1 MADAPVLQV
10 QLDVIN
16 QEIEY
21 NGTPKTI
28 PETYWKDTLTPMLY
42 PLWDSDKD
50 KLITFQWFTNDSYTA
65 KRRKYVKDFKAG
77 TFKWVDYEMEA
88 VGATEATAFKDKLIE
103 AFYLIDSLENQ
114 EFQDEL
120 ARMYSKQK
128 SVTPMSVRLAR
139 DFLLDETDWTQIADA
154 PIDADLKA
162 QYVLYRQ
169 KLRELTDSD
178 EFVNDTENTKF
189 PISPEFY
196 NKIHK
201 VDFPTEDYLATDSQF
216 IEMGKH
222 RLNKFKDKIA
232 YFLTLKSETDKTYFS
247 DLLIQYDRIKT
258 TKVLASDGLLS
269 DVEDNREFL
278 EKLIQQA
285 NDTLDDL
292 DT

>member
-28 PETYWKDTLTPMLY
+28 PESYWKDTLTPLLY

-50 KLITFQWFTNDSYTA
+50 KLITFQYFTNDSYTA
-65 KRRKYVKDFKAG
+65 KRRKYVKDFKTN

-88 VGATEATAFKDKLIE
+88 VGAAEATAFKDKLIE
-103 AFYLIDSLENQ
+103 GFYLIDSLEND

-128 SVTPMSVRLAR
+128 AVSPFSIRLAR
-139 DFLLDETDWTQIADA
+139 NFLLDETDWTQLADA
-154 PIDADLKA
+154 PIDADTKA
-162 QYVLYRQ
+162 QYTLYRT
-169 KLRELTDSD
+169 KLRELTDST
-178 EFVNDTENTKF
+178 EFTNDTENTKF

-196 NKIHK
+196 NKVYK
-201 VDFPTEDYLATDSQF
+201 VDFPTEDYLATADQF

-222 RLNKFKDKIA
+222 RLKKFRDKIA
-232 YFLTLKSETDKTYFS
+232 YFLTLKSETDKTYFN
-247 DLLIQYDRIKT
+247 DMLVEYDKIKTDRIEAAYEGRDTEK
-258 TKVLASDGLLS
+258 
-269 DVEDNREFL
+269 NRDFL
-278 EKLIQQA
+278 EKLIADA
-285 NDTLDDL
+285 NDELGNMS
-292 DT
+292 

>member
-28 PETYWKDTLTPMLY
+28 PETYWKDTLTPLLY

-50 KLITFQWFTNDSYTA
+50 KLITFQYFTNDSYTA
-65 KRRKYVKDFKAG
+65 KRRKYVKDFKTN

-88 VGATEATAFKDKLIE
+88 VGAAEATAFKDKLIE
-103 AFYLIDSLENQ
+103 GFYLIDSLEND

-128 SVTPMSVRLAR
+128 AVSPFSIRLAR
-139 DFLLDETDWTQIADA
+139 NFLLDETDWTQLADA
-154 PIDADLKA
+154 PIDADTKA
-162 QYVLYRQ
+162 QYTLYRT
-169 KLRELTDSD
+169 KLRELTDST
-178 EFVNDTENTKF
+178 EFTNDTENTKF

-196 NKIHK
+196 NKVYK
-201 VDFPTEDYLATDSQF
+201 VDFPTEDYLATADQF

-222 RLNKFKDKIA
+222 RLKKFRDKIA
-232 YFLTLKSETDKTYFS
+232 YFLTLKSETDKTYFN
-247 DLLIQYDRIKT
+247 DMLVEYDKIKTDRIET
-258 TKVLASDGLLS
+258 P
-269 DVEDNREFL
+269 R
-278 EKLIQQA
+278 
-285 NDTLDDL
+285 DDL
-292 DT
+292 DTEKNRDFLEKIIKDASDELGNMS

>member
-28 PETYWKDTLTPMLY
+28 PESYWKDTLTPLLY

-50 KLITFQWFTNDSYTA
+50 KLITFQWFTNDTYVA
-65 KRRKYVKDFKAG
+65 KRRKYVKDFKNDS
-77 TFKWVDYEMEA
+77 FKWVDYEMEA
-88 VGATEATAFKDKLIE
+88 VGVTEATDFKDKLIE
-103 AFYLIDSLENQ
+103 GFYLIDSLENQ
-114 EFQDEL
+114 AFQDEL

-128 SVTPMSVRLAR
+128 AVSPMSVRLAR
-139 DFLLDETDWTQIADA
+139 NFLLDETDWTQLADA
-154 PIDADLKA
+154 PIDADTKA
-162 QYVLYRQ
+162 QYTLYRT
-169 KLRELTDSD
+169 KLRELTDST
-178 EFVNDTENTKF
+178 EFTNDTENTKF

-201 VDFPTEDYLATDSQF
+201 VDFPTEDYLATASQF

-222 RLNKFKDKIA
+222 RLQKFRDKIA

-247 DLLIQYDRIKT
+247 DMLIQYEKVKT
-258 TKVLASDGLLS
+258 DKVLAAHDL
-269 DVEDNREFL
+269 DDTAANKAFL
-278 EKLIQQA
+278 EKIIKEASDEL
-285 NDTLDDL
+285 NNGNYS
-292 DT
+292 

>member
-28 PETYWKDTLTPMLY
+28 PESYWKDTLTPLLY

-50 KLITFQWFTNDSYTA
+50 KLITFQYFNNDSYTA
-65 KRRKYVKDFKAG
+65 KRRKYVKDFKTN

-103 AFYLIDSLENQ
+103 GFYLIDSLEND

-128 SVTPMSVRLAR
+128 EVTPLSVRLAR
-139 DFLLDETDWTQIADA
+139 NFLLDETDWTQLADA
-154 PIDADLKA
+154 PIDADTKA
-162 QYVLYRQ
+162 QWTLYRT
-169 KLRELTDSD
+169 KLRELTDST
-178 EFVNDTENTKF
+178 EFTNDTANTKF

-196 NKIHK
+196 NKIYK
-201 VDFPTEDYLATDSQF
+201 VDYPTEDYLATSGQF

-222 RLNKFKDKIA
+222 RLKKFRDKIA
-232 YFLTLKSETDKTYFS
+232 YFLTLKSETDKTYFN
-247 DLLIQYDRIKT
+247 DMLVEYDRVKT
-258 TKVLASDGLLS
+258 DRLEIANPEGRNTEKNRDFLERLIADASDELGNL
-269 DVEDNREFL
+269 
-278 EKLIQQA
+278 
-285 NDTLDDL
+285 
-292 DT
+292 

>member
-28 PETYWKDTLTPMLY
+28 PESYWKDTLTPLLY

-50 KLITFQWFTNDSYTA
+50 KLITFQYFSNDSYTA
-65 KRRKYVKDFKAG
+65 KRRKYVKDFKTN

-103 AFYLIDSLENQ
+103 GFYLIDSLEND

-128 SVTPMSVRLAR
+128 EVTPLSIRLAR
-139 DFLLDETDWTQIADA
+139 NFLLDETDWTQLDDA
-154 PIDADLKA
+154 PIDADTKA
-162 QYVLYRQ
+162 QWTLYRT
-169 KLRELTDSD
+169 KLRELTDST
-178 EFVNDTENTKF
+178 EFTNDTANTKF

-196 NKIHK
+196 NKIYK
-201 VDFPTEDYLATDSQF
+201 VDFPTEDYLATSGQF

-222 RLNKFKDKIA
+222 RLKKFRDKIA
-232 YFLTLKSETDKTYFS
+232 YFLTLKSETDKTYFN
-247 DLLIQYDRIKT
+247 DMLIEYDRIKT
-258 TKVLASDGLLS
+258 DRIDIANP
-269 DVEDNREFL
+269 ENRNTEKNRDFL
-278 EKLIQQA
+278 EKLIA
-285 NDTLDDL
+285 DASDELGNL
-292 DT
+292 

>member
-28 PETYWKDTLTPMLY
+28 PESYWKDTLTPLLY

-50 KLITFQWFTNDSYTA
+50 KLITFQYFTNDSYTA
-65 KRRKYVKDFKAG
+65 KRRKYVKDFKTN

-88 VGATEATAFKDKLIE
+88 VGAAEATAFKDKLIE
-103 AFYLIDSLENQ
+103 GFYLIDSLEND

-128 SVTPMSVRLAR
+128 AVSPFSIRLAR
-139 DFLLDETDWTQIADA
+139 NFLLDETDWTQLADA
-154 PIDADLKA
+154 PIDADTKA
-162 QYVLYRQ
+162 QYTLYRT
-169 KLRELTDSD
+169 KLRELTDSA
-178 EFVNDTENTKF
+178 EFTNDTENTKF

-196 NKIHK
+196 NKVYK
-201 VDFPTEDYLATDSQF
+201 VDFPTEDYLATADQF

-222 RLNKFKDKIA
+222 RLKKFRDKIA
-232 YFLTLKSETDKTYFS
+232 YFLTLKSETDKTYFN
-247 DLLIQYDRIKT
+247 DMLVEYDKIKTDRIET
-258 TKVLASDGLLS
+258 P
-269 DVEDNREFL
+269 R
-278 EKLIQQA
+278 
-285 NDTLDDL
+285 DDL
-292 DT
+292 DTEKNRDFLEKIIKDASDELGNMS

>member
-28 PETYWKDTLTPMLY
+28 PESYWKDTLTPLLY

-50 KLITFQWFTNDSYTA
+50 KLITFQYFNNDSYTA
-65 KRRKYVKDFKAG
+65 KRRKYVKDFKTN

-103 AFYLIDSLENQ
+103 GFYLIDSLEND

-128 SVTPMSVRLAR
+128 EVTPLSIRLAR
-139 DFLLDETDWTQIADA
+139 NFLLDETDWTQLADA
-154 PIDADLKA
+154 PIDADTKA
-162 QYVLYRQ
+162 QWTLYRT
-169 KLRELTDSD
+169 KLRELTDST
-178 EFVNDTENTKF
+178 EFTNDTANTKF

-196 NKIHK
+196 NKIYK
-201 VDFPTEDYLATDSQF
+201 VDFPTEDYLATSGQF

-222 RLNKFKDKIA
+222 RLKKFRDKIA
-232 YFLTLKSETDKTYFS
+232 YFLTLKSETDKTYFN
-247 DLLIQYDRIKT
+247 DMLIEYDRIKT
-258 TKVLASDGLLS
+258 DIYL
-269 DVEDNREFL
+269 VEQKYYRNLFEDS
-278 EKLIQQA
+278 ICW
-285 NDTLDDL
+285 
-292 DT
+292 

>member
-28 PETYWKDTLTPMLY
+28 PESYWKDTLTPLLY

-50 KLITFQWFTNDSYTA
+50 KLITFQYFNNDSYTA
-65 KRRKYVKDFKAG
+65 KRRKYVKDFKTN

-103 AFYLIDSLENQ
+103 GFYLIDSLEND

-128 SVTPMSVRLAR
+128 EVTPLSIRLAR
-139 DFLLDETDWTQIADA
+139 NFLLDETDWTQLADA
-154 PIDADLKA
+154 PIDADTKA
-162 QYVLYRQ
+162 QWTLYRT
-169 KLRELTDSD
+169 KLRELTDST
-178 EFVNDTENTKF
+178 EFTNDTANTKF

-196 NKIHK
+196 NKIYK
-201 VDFPTEDYLATDSQF
+201 VDFPTEDYLATAGQF

-222 RLNKFKDKIA
+222 RLKKFRDKIA
-232 YFLTLKSETDKTYFS
+232 YFLTLKSETDKTYFN
-247 DLLIQYDRIKT
+247 DMLLEYDKIKTDRIDI
-258 TKVLASDGLLS
+258 ANPDGR
-269 DVEDNREFL
+269 DTEKNRDFL
-278 EKLIQQA
+278 EKLIA
-285 NDTLDDL
+285 DASDELGNL
-292 DT
+292 

>member
-28 PETYWKDTLTPMLY
+28 PESYWKDTLTPLLY

-50 KLITFQWFTNDSYTA
+50 KLITFQYFNNDSYTA
-65 KRRKYVKDFKAG
+65 KRRKYVKDFKTN

-103 AFYLIDSLENQ
+103 GFYLIDSLEND

-128 SVTPMSVRLAR
+128 EVTPLSVRLAR
-139 DFLLDETDWTQIADA
+139 NFLLDETDWTQLADA
-154 PIDADLKA
+154 PIDADTKA
-162 QYVLYRQ
+162 QWTLYRT
-169 KLRELTDSD
+169 KLRELTDST
-178 EFVNDTENTKF
+178 EFTNDTANTKF

-196 NKIHK
+196 NKIYK
-201 VDFPTEDYLATDSQF
+201 VDFPTEDYLATSGQF

-222 RLNKFKDKIA
+222 RLKKFRDKIA
-232 YFLTLKSETDKTYFS
+232 YFLTLKSETDKTYFN
-247 DLLIQYDRIKT
+247 DMLIEYDKIKTDRIDI
-258 TKVLASDGLLS
+258 ANPDGR
-269 DVEDNREFL
+269 DTEKNRDFL
-278 EKLIQQA
+278 EKLIA
-285 NDTLDDL
+285 DASDELGNL
-292 DT
+292 

>member
-28 PETYWKDTLTPMLY
+28 PESYWKDTLTPLLY

-50 KLITFQWFTNDSYTA
+50 KLITFQYFTNDSYTA
-65 KRRKYVKDFKAG
+65 KRRKYVKDFKTD

-88 VGATEATAFKDKLIE
+88 VGAAEATAFKDKLIE
-103 AFYLIDSLENQ
+103 GFYLIDSLEND

-128 SVTPMSVRLAR
+128 AVSPFSIRLAR
-139 DFLLDETDWTQIADA
+139 NFLLDETDWTQLADA
-154 PIDADLKA
+154 PIDADTKA
-162 QYVLYRQ
+162 QYTLYRT
-169 KLRELTDSD
+169 KLRELTDST
-178 EFVNDTENTKF
+178 EFTNDTENTKF

-196 NKIHK
+196 NKVYK
-201 VDFPTEDYLATDSQF
+201 VDFPTEDYLATADQF

-222 RLNKFKDKIA
+222 RLKKFRDKIA
-232 YFLTLKSETDKTYFS
+232 YFLTLKSETDKTYFN
-247 DLLIQYDRIKT
+247 DMLVEYDKIKTDRIET
-258 TKVLASDGLLS
+258 P
-269 DVEDNREFL
+269 R
-278 EKLIQQA
+278 
-285 NDTLDDL
+285 DDL
-292 DT
+292 DTEKNRDFLEKIIKDASDELGNMS

>member
-28 PETYWKDTLTPMLY
+28 PESYWKDTLTPLLY

-50 KLITFQWFTNDSYTA
+50 KLITFQYFTNDSYIA
-65 KRRKYVKDFKAG
+65 KRRKYVKDFKTN

-88 VGATEATAFKDKLIE
+88 VGAAEATAFKDKLIE
-103 AFYLIDSLENQ
+103 GFYLIDSLENQ
-114 EFQDEL
+114 DFQDEL

-128 SVTPMSVRLAR
+128 AVTPFSVRLAR
-139 DFLLDETDWTQIADA
+139 NFLLDETDWTQLPDA

-162 QYVLYRQ
+162 QYTLYRT
-169 KLRELTDSD
+169 KLRELTDST
-178 EFVNDTENTKF
+178 EFTNDTENTKF

-201 VDFPTEDYLATDSQF
+201 VDFPTEDYLATADQF

-222 RLNKFKDKIA
+222 RLKKFRDKIA
-232 YFLTLKSETDKTYFS
+232 YFLTLKSETDKTYFN
-247 DLLIQYDRIKT
+247 DMLVEYDKIKTDRIET
-258 TKVLASDGLLS
+258 P
-269 DVEDNREFL
+269 RE
-278 EKLIQQA
+278 
-285 NDTLDDL
+285 DL
-292 DT
+292 DTEKNRTFLERIIKDASY

>member
-28 PETYWKDTLTPMLY
+28 PESYWKDTLTPLLY
-42 PLWDSDKD
+42 PLWDCDKD
-50 KLITFQWFTNDSYTA
+50 KLITFQYFNNDSYTA
-65 KRRKYVKDFKAG
+65 KRRKYVKDFKTN

-103 AFYLIDSLENQ
+103 GFYLIDSLEND

-128 SVTPMSVRLAR
+128 EVTPLSIRLAR
-139 DFLLDETDWTQIADA
+139 NFLLDETDWTQLADA
-154 PIDADLKA
+154 PIDADTKA
-162 QYVLYRQ
+162 QWTLYRT
-169 KLRELTDSD
+169 KLRELTDST
-178 EFVNDTENTKF
+178 EFTNDTANTKF

-196 NKIHK
+196 NKIYK
-201 VDFPTEDYLATDSQF
+201 VDFPTEDYLATSGQF

-222 RLNKFKDKIA
+222 RLKKFRDKIA
-232 YFLTLKSETDKTYFS
+232 YFLTLKSETDKTYFN
-247 DLLIQYDRIKT
+247 DMLIEYDRIKT
-258 TKVLASDGLLS
+258 DRIDIANP
-269 DVEDNREFL
+269 ENRNTEKNRDFL
-278 EKLIQQA
+278 EKLIA
-285 NDTLDDL
+285 DASDELGNL
-292 DT
+292 

>member
-28 PETYWKDTLTPMLY
+28 PESYWKDTLTPLLY

-50 KLITFQWFTNDSYTA
+50 KLITFQYFNNDSYTA
-65 KRRKYVKDFKAG
+65 KRRKYVKDFKTN

-103 AFYLIDSLENQ
+103 AFYLIDSLEND

-128 SVTPMSVRLAR
+128 EVTPLSVRLAR
-139 DFLLDETDWTQIADA
+139 NFLLDETDWTQLADA
-154 PIDADLKA
+154 PIDADTKA
-162 QYVLYRQ
+162 QWTLYRT
-169 KLRELTDSD
+169 KLRELTDST
-178 EFVNDTENTKF
+178 EFTNDTANTKF

-196 NKIHK
+196 NKIYK
-201 VDFPTEDYLATDSQF
+201 VDYPTEDYLATSGQF

-222 RLNKFKDKIA
+222 RLKKFRDKIA
-232 YFLTLKSETDKTYFS
+232 YFLTLKSETDKTYFN
-247 DLLIQYDRIKT
+247 DMLVEYDRVKT
-258 TKVLASDGLLS
+258 DRLEIANPEGRNTEKNRDFLERLIADASDELGNL
-269 DVEDNREFL
+269 
-278 EKLIQQA
+278 
-285 NDTLDDL
+285 
-292 DT
+292 

>member
-28 PETYWKDTLTPMLY
+28 PESYWKDTLTPLLY

-50 KLITFQWFTNDSYTA
+50 KLITFQWFTNDTYTA
-65 KRRKYVKDFKAG
+65 KRRKYVKDFKTD
-77 TFKWVDYEMEA
+77 TFQWVDYEMEA
-88 VGATEATAFKDKLIE
+88 VGATEATAFKDKLVD
-103 AFYLIDSLENQ
+103 AFYVIDSLENV

-128 SVTPMSVRLAR
+128 AVSPLSVRLAR
-139 DFLLDETDWTQIADA
+139 NFLLDETDWTQLADA
-154 PIDADLKA
+154 PIDADTKA
-162 QYVLYRQ
+162 QYTLYRQ
-169 KLRELTDSD
+169 KLRELTDST
-178 EFVNDTENTKF
+178 EFTNDVDKTKF

-196 NKIHK
+196 TKIHK

-222 RLNKFKDKIA
+222 RLKKFRDKIA
-232 YFLTLKSETDKTYFS
+232 YFLTLKSETDKTYFN
-247 DLLIQYDRIKT
+247 DMLVEYEHIKT
-258 TKVLASDGLLS
+258 TKILGTR
-269 DVEDNREFL
+269 EDEDTEKNRDFL
-278 EKLIQQA
+278 EKLIQDA
-285 NDTLDDL
+285 TDELNKGG
-292 DT
+292 